1 MNAIADALSAYG
13 ILHVD
18 MPATPLKIWQTM
30 HNGHRVAAE

>member
-13 ILHVD
+13 VLHVD

-30 HNGHRVAAE
+30 HNGQRVAAE